1 MSKKKLRKAAE
12 REARRQLKALRKAG
26 EPRRPGAERLAIT
39 GRTSAGIYVTPDRAR
54 RLAAVWACVRYLSQT
69 VGMLPWNVMQSRDGR
84 GAVVQAANPLQW
96 LIHDRPNPEWSSA
109 QFRETLVNWALLEG
123 NGYAEIERDRA
134 GRPAALWPIHPDR
147 VEVLRDEDSRDLF
160 YRVDNG
166 IGIKADIPAK
176 DIFHIRGLGD
186 GGPVGVNVAAYAA
199 ESLGWAQATQTF
211 GASFF
216 GNGANVSGIVLAKRN
231 IDPEALKRLK
241 TEFSKLYKGIRN
253 ANQTA
258 FLDADMDFKATS
270 IDPEKSQLVEV
281 NHLHIEEICRWFG
294 VPPHKIAHLL
304 RATFSNIEH
313 QSIEVVQD
321 SVMPWVRRFEDEA
334 NYKLFGQN
342 RAGLYTKIELRGLLR
357 GDFKSQQEGLEIMR
371 RNGLINGD
379 EWREL
384 VDMAPMAAGAGGDK
398 YIVQSQYTTLEKIGE
413 DPEPVDPPAPPS
425 EQDAQAEID
434 VMAEEE
440 NATA

>member
-1 MSKKKLRKAAE
+1 MRVRRCKRTTA
-12 REARRQLKALRKAG
+12 RESFEIEVYRDQL
-26 EPRRPGAERLAIT
+26 
-39 GRTSAGIYVTPDRAR
+39 
-54 RLAAVWACVRYLSQT
+54 
-69 VGMLPWNVMQSRDGR
+69 
-84 GAVVQAANPLQW
+84 
-96 LIHDRPNPEWSSA
+96 
-109 QFRETLVNWALLEG
+109 
-123 NGYAEIERDRA
+123 AEIERDRA

-147 VEVLRDEDSRDLF
+147 VEVLRDAEDGQLF

-166 IGIKADIPAK
+166 IGTKADILAS
-176 DIFHIRGLGD
+176 DIFHLRGFGD
-186 GGPVGVNVAAYAA
+186 GPVGVNVVTYAA
-199 ESLGWAQATQTF
+199 ESLGWAQATQMF

-216 GNGANVSGIVLAKRN
+216 GNGANVSGVVISKRKM
-231 IDPEALKRLK
+231 DPDALKRVK
-241 TEFSKLYKGIRN
+241 AEFNKLYKGIRN

-258 FLDADMDFKATS
+258 FLDGDMDWKATG
-270 IDPEKSQLVEV
+270 IDPEKSQLVEL
-281 NHLHIEEICRWFG
+281 NHFQIEEICRWFG

-321 SVMPWVRRFEDEA
+321 SVMPWVRRLEDEA
-334 NYKLFGQN
+334 DYKLFGQN

-384 VDMAPMAAGAGGDK
+384 VDMAPMPANSGGEK
-398 YIVQSQYTTLEKIGE
+398 FIVQSQYTTLEKIGE
-413 DPEPVDPPAPPS
+413 EPPPPVAGPPQS
-425 EQDAQAEID
+425 EQDAQDEID

-440 NATA
+440 HAAA

>member
-1 MSKKKLRKAAE
+1 MSKKKHRKAAE
-12 REARRQLKALRKAG
+12 REARRQLEALRKSG
-26 EPRRPGAERLAIT
+26 ESRRPAADRIGFVGHTA
-39 GRTSAGIYVTPDRAR
+39 SGIYVTPDRAR

-69 VGMLPWNVMQSRDGR
+69 VGMLPWNVMLSRDGK
-84 GAVVQAANPLQW
+84 GAVVQSSSPLQW
-96 LIHDRPNPEWSSA
+96 LIHNRPSPEWSSF
-109 QFRETLVNWALLEG
+109 QFRETLINWALLEG

-147 VEVLRDEDSRDLF
+147 VEVLRDADNGQLF

-166 IGIKADIPAK
+166 TGTKADIPAG
-176 DIFHIRGLGD
+176 DIFHLRGFGD
-186 GGPVGVNVAAYAA
+186 GPVGVNVVAYAA

-211 GASFF
+211 GANFF
-216 GNGANVSGIVLAKRN
+216 GNGANVSGVVTAKRKM
-231 IDPEALKRLK
+231 DPDALKRVK
-241 TEFSKLYKGIRN
+241 AEFTKLYKGIRN

-258 FLDADMDFKATS
+258 FLDADMDWKATG
-270 IDPEKSQLVEV
+270 IDPEKSQLVEL
-281 NHLHIEEICRWFG
+281 NYLHIEEICRWFG

-321 SVMPWVRRFEDEA
+321 SVMPWVRRLEDEA
-334 NYKLFGQN
+334 DYKLFGQN

-384 VDMAPMAAGAGGDK
+384 VDMAPMITGAGGDK
-398 YIVQSQYTTLEKIGE
+398 YIVQSQYTTLERIGE
-413 DPEPVDPPAPPS
+413 EPEPVDPPAPPA
-425 EQDAQAEID
+425 EQAAQAEID

-440 NATA
+440 NAAA